1 MRKIVLYGTQT
12 WGGCPPVKEVLS
24 QKNVKYAYVDICES
38 VGTLKRF
45 LTIRDTAPE
54 YEEVRNTHRAGIPMI
69 VIDDKVI
76 LINNAEHMEQLI
88 EEYKLIE
95 D

>member
-1 MRKIVLYGTQT
+1 M
-12 WGGCPPVKEVLS
+12 KEVLS
-24 QKNVKYAYVDICES
+24 QKNVKYAYIDICES
-38 VGTLKRF
+38 VGTLKKF

-76 LINNAEHMEQLI
+76 LINNAQHMEQLI
-88 EEYKLIE
+88 EEYNLIE
-95 D
+95 E

>member
-54 YEEVRNTHRAGIPMI
+54 YEEGRNTHRAGILMI

>member
-1 MRKIVLYGTQT
+1 M
-12 WGGCPPVKEVLS
+12 KEVLS

-76 LINNAEHMEQLI
+76 LINGAEHMENLI
-88 EEYKLIE
+88 KEYNLCEE
-95 D
+95 

>member
-1 MRKIVLYGTQT
+1 M
-12 WGGCPPVKEVLS
+12 KEVLS

-76 LINNAEHMEQLI
+76 LISNAQHMEQLI
-88 EEYKLIE
+88 DEYKLIE
-95 D
+95 E

>member
-1 MRKIVLYGTQT
+1 M
-12 WGGCPPVKEVLS
+12 KEVLS
-24 QKNVKYAYVDICES
+24 QHEVKYAYVDICES
-38 VGTLKRF
+38 VGSLKKF

>member
-1 MRKIVLYGTQT
+1 M
-12 WGGCPPVKEVLS
+12 KEVLS

-38 VGTLKRF
+38 VGSLKKF

-76 LINNAEHMEQLI
+76 LINNAQHMEQLI
-88 EEYKLIE
+88 EEYNLIE
-95 D
+95 E